1 MSPANPE
8 NIGLISSKSKSG
20 IEIVQFKLQRGI
32 SYSSI
37 QQLIRYSTEDLAVA
51 DQTSDPKRFA
61 NMEAF
66 EKWLNKKRFPYTTVD
81 QDLLAG
87 IIWFGS
93 EQMPPAETID
103 PKFDPKDYGI
113 TFAIRLYEAARGRG
127 LAVPFMNA
135 SFEDFMKTL
144 DYKNL
149 QNQNFWLETSITNIP
164 AVKAYE
170 NFGFQQATTR
180 PDEHGRIIMIHKP

>member
-1 MSPANPE
+1 MNITSPE
-8 NIGLISSKSKSG
+8 NIGQIELKSKPG
-20 IEIVQFKLQRGI
+20 VEVVQFKLHRGI
-32 SYSSI
+32 SHSGI
-37 QQLIRYSTEDLAVA
+37 HQLIRYSIEDRTVA
-51 DQTSDPKRFA
+51 NQTSDPKRFA

-66 EKWLNKKRFPYTTVD
+66 EKWLNKKRFLYTTVD
-81 QDLLAG
+81 RELLAG
-87 IIWFGS
+87 IIWFGF

-144 DYKNL
+144 EYKNL
-149 QNQNFWLETSITNIP
+149 QNQNFWLETLETNIP

-170 NFGFQQATTR
+170 NFGFQHATTK
-180 PDEHGRIIMIHKP
+180 PDDHGRILMVYKP